1 MSVVL
6 PAPDISG
13 ARREKEREDIT
24 RVTGMSPQFRFQCP
38 KHSLEGIASTQLV
51 QSTEQL
57 TEKRPAHIPRGKHT
71 DTAVL
76 PNLFACSCSL
86 ISVLFTTPVMLQ
98 S

>member
-6 PAPDISG
+6 PAPDIRG
-13 ARREKEREDIT
+13 ARREKEREDFT

-38 KHSLEGIASTQLV
+38 KHSLEGIASTHQLV

-57 TEKRPAHIPRGKHT
+57 MEKRPVHIPRGKHT
-71 DTAVL
+71 VL

-86 ISVLFTTPVMLQ
+86 TSVVFTTPVMLQ